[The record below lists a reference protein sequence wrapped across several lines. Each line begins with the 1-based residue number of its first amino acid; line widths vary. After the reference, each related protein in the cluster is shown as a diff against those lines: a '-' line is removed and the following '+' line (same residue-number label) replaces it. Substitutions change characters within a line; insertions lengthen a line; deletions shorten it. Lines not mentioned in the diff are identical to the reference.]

1 VFRPYFNN
9 RNFTVD
15 PSWCAVSGA
24 SPSRPPAGAAI
35 ESEGVSFVPASR
47 SASGHQQLV
56 VNHELSDTV
65 SVYDVELLL
74 R

>member
-1 VFRPYFNN
+1 VCGVRGEPEPP
-9 RNFTVD
+9 T
-15 PSWCAVSGA
+15 
-24 SPSRPPAGAAI
+24 SRGGAI